1 MYKLLTRVFSTST
14 KIMSTAVNASR
25 LAGKVA
31 VVTASSDGIGFAI
44 AKRLSTEGASVV
56 ISSRKESNVNKA
68 VETLQKEGHQKIS
81 GVVCH
86 VAKKEDRQ
94 KLFEHAEKKF
104 GGIDIL
110 VSNAAVN
117 PATGPVVECPENV
130 WDKIFEVNVKS
141 TFLLTQEVLP
151 YIRKRNGGSIVYV
164 SSIGGL
170 APFKLLGAYSVSK
183 TALLGLTKAVAQDL
197 ASENIRVNCL
207 APGITKTKF
216 AAALYETEE
225 AHEIAVSNV
234 PMGRLAVP
242 DEMGGIVAFLCS
254 DDASYITGEVIVA
267 AGGMQS
273 RL

>member
-1 MYKLLTRVFSTST
+1 MYKLLTRAFSTST
-14 KIMSTAVNASR
+14 KMMSTTVNASR
-25 LAGKVA
+25 LTGKVA

-44 AKRLSTEGASVV
+44 AKRLSAEGASVV

-94 KLFEHAEKKF
+94 KLFEYAEKKF

-151 YIRKRNGGSIVYV
+151 YIRKRNGGSIVY
-164 SSIGGL
+164 
-170 APFKLLGAYSVSK
+170 LLGAYSVSK

>member
-1 MYKLLTRVFSTST
+1 MYKLLTRAFSTST
-14 KIMSTAVNASR
+14 KMMSTAVNASR
-25 LAGKVA
+25 L
-31 VVTASSDGIGFAI
+31 TGIGFAI
-44 AKRLSTEGASVV
+44 AKRLSAEGASVV

>member
-1 MYKLLTRVFSTST
+1 MLKPLVKLFHTTCKMYSTS
-14 KIMSTAVNASR
+14 VNASR
-25 LAGKVA
+25 LVGKVA
-31 VVTASSDGIGFAI
+31 VVTASSEGIGYAI
-44 AKRLSTEGASVV
+44 AKRLSAEGASVV

-68 VETLQKEGHQKIS
+68 VETLKCEGHKNVS

-94 KLFEHAEKKF
+94 NLFNHAQKQY

-117 PATGPVVECPENV
+117 PTTGPVVECPEKV
-130 WDKIFEVNVKS
+130 WDKIFEVNVKCAL
-141 TFLLTQEVLP
+141 LLTQEALP

-197 ASENIRVNCL
+197 ADENIRVNCI

-216 AAALYETEE
+216 AAALYETQE
-225 AHEIAVSNV
+225 AHEIAVSQV
-234 PMGRLAVP
+234 PLGRLAVP

-254 DDASYITGEVIVA
+254 DDASYITGEVLVA

>member
-1 MYKLLTRVFSTST
+1 MYQMFKNLAQVLVSSKHNMMSTS
-14 KIMSTAVNASR
+14 VNASR
-25 LAGKVA
+25 LIGKVA
-31 VVTASSDGIGFAI
+31 VVTASTEGIGFAI
-44 AKRLSTEGASVV
+44 AKRLSAEGASVV
-56 ISSRKESNVNKA
+56 ISSRKESNVKKA
-68 VETLQKEGHQKIS
+68 VDTLQKEGHKHIS

-86 VAKKEDRQ
+86 VSKKEDRLN
-94 KLFEHAEKKF
+94 LFDHAEKQF

-117 PATGPVVECPENV
+117 PVTGPVIECPENA
-130 WDKIFEVNVKS
+130 WDKIFDVNVKS

-151 YIRKRNGGSIVYV
+151 YMRKRKGGSIVYV

-170 APFKLLGAYSVSK
+170 APFKL
-183 TALLGLTKAVAQDL
+183 
-197 ASENIRVNCL
+197 
-207 APGITKTKF
+207 
-216 AAALYETEE
+216 YETEE
-225 AHEIAVSNV
+225 AHEMAVSAV

-254 DDASYITGEVIVA
+254 NDASYITGEVLVA